1 MGHFASDNCRV
12 TLASRIERDKDASLK
27 LRYIRMSMK
36 KIEKFVRRMRMVS
49 EDNEVQE
56 VERERR

>member
-1 MGHFASDNCRV
+1 
-12 TLASRIERDKDASLK
+12 
-27 LRYIRMSMK
+27 MSMK